1 MKKFFIMFGF
11 PLMILAAFMLLG
23 HQKLLQTAKVFLAVT
38 NPVETMEYLKAEQKL
53 EGTADKDNIS
63 DKTFYNADRDTA
75 YDKGTD
81 DNINHEANPFE
92 NFDIE
97 YASQENRQATAENT
111 EYPIAEMTYAPIL
124 NNVTYQKQN
133 CFVKN
138 MTKLSEQEV
147 KMELLA
153 DMPFKVE
160 KNSDEPQILI
170 MHTHATES
178 YQNYPELFYDPEYS
192 CRDTDVSKNM
202 VSVGKIIADKL
213 NAMGYNTLHD
223 ATLHDYPSYNDS
235 YRRSKETVESYLAEY
250 PSVKVVLD
258 VHRDAIERAD
268 GTRIKPVVTING
280 KRYAQVMIISG
291 ADNGYLNMPNY
302 KKNLRFASHLQNSM
316 ESLYPGFTRPILFDY
331 RNYNQQLT
339 TGSLLIEV
347 GGHANTLEEAQNSA
361 GLIAYS
367 LAAVFDKQQQN

>member
-1 MKKFFIMFGF
+1 MKKIWILFGF
-11 PLMILAAFMLLG
+11 PFVMIILTLFLG
-23 HQKLLQTAKVFLAVT
+23 QQRILDVAKVFLSVT
-38 NPVETMEYLKAEQKL
+38 NPVETMEYLKAEHSFVSNSQSEDIATEKEDNGNGVNDNL
-53 EGTADKDNIS
+53 SYTDKEY
-63 DKTFYNADRDTA
+63 T
-75 YDKGTD
+75 
-81 DNINHEANPFE
+81 NPFE
-92 NFDIE
+92 NFDIG
-97 YASQENRQATAENT
+97 AAVQQNDGSGAVDT
-111 EYPIAEMTYAPIL
+111 EHPITELTYAPLI
-124 NNVTYQKQN
+124 NNITYQKQN

-138 MTKLSEQEV
+138 LTKLSEQEV

-202 VSVGKIIADKL
+202 VSVGKIISDKL

-235 YRRSKETVESYLAEY
+235 YRRSRETVENYLEKY
-250 PSVKVVLD
+250 PSIKVVLD
-258 VHRDAIERAD
+258 VHRDAIERSD

-291 ADNGYLNMPNY
+291 ADNGQLNMPNY
-302 KKNLRFASHLQNSM
+302 KKNLRFASHFQNSM

-339 TGSLLIEV
+339 TGSLLVEV
-347 GGHANTLEEAQNSA
+347 GGHANTLEEAHNSA

-367 LAAVFDKQQQN
+367 LAAVFDSQQ